1 MMFPA
6 LPKQATSPLAP
17 VNFAVGNNMI
27 PIPTAIPLLPST
39 LVPSFKPTE
48 HRKPQKPCNSAEDRR
63 RKREERLAKNR
74 ESANKSRLRRK
85 QNLSG
90 LTEEVSSLKVQL
102 QTATTK
108 LVACQAENKSL
119 KEQNSFLRSLISPQ
133 QVQQPEQQ
141 QLAQEAGLAGLAS
154 SAPVPCPKESGF
166 TGSSRASTAI
176 MFAVVLSCSFLS
188 NPFDFENGSATTD
201 SSTHRSGRV
210 LLSTDSHA
218 GPPQHFHFP
227 GISGS
232 VSMPHMTIPHVPA
245 SLFSQRV
252 FESVMVN
259 VLSLGCCSVL
269 LLTGVLLFQQCSFAG
284 NVLPIFC
291 TDKTKPQQ
299 TKKVN

>member
-1 MMFPA
+1 
-6 LPKQATSPLAP
+6 
-17 VNFAVGNNMI
+17 
-27 PIPTAIPLLPST
+27 
-39 LVPSFKPTE
+39 
-48 HRKPQKPCNSAEDRR
+48 
-63 RKREERLAKNR
+63 
-74 ESANKSRLRRK
+74 LRRK

-90 LTEEVSSLKVQL
+90 LTEEVASLKMQL
-102 QTATTK
+102 QAAATK

-133 QVQQPEQQ
+133 QVQQPEQP
-141 QLAQEAGLAGLAS
+141 QLAQEAGVAS

-166 TGSSRASTAI
+166 AGSSTSRASTAI

-188 NPFDFENGSATTD
+188 NPFDVGNGSATSD
-201 SSTHRSGRV
+201 SSTRSSGRV

-227 GISGS
+227 AISGS

-259 VLSLGCCSVL
+259 MLSLGCCSVL
-269 LLTGVLLFQQCSFAG
+269 LLVGVLLFQRSAFAG
-284 NVLPIFC
+284 TVLPIFC
-291 TDKTKPQQ
+291 TDKTKPQP